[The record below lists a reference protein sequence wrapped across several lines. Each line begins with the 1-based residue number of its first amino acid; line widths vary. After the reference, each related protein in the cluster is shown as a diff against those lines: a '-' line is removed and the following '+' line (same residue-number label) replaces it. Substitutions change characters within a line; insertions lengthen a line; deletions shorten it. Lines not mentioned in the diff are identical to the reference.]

1 MTEKN
6 KTKFMHYFAFKW
18 EVLMFYQKFCMYEH
32 VSLLYHLLL
41 MWFILMTFVQ
51 KVLLWKDYK
60 SKFTECLKT
69 AIFKEKNKWKYLFC
83 GSKYMKPYQH

>member
-1 MTEKN
+1 MRSFDILSK
-6 KTKFMHYFAFKW
+6 
-18 EVLMFYQKFCMYEH
+18 VLY
-32 VSLLYHLLL
+32 VWTRIIIIIS
-41 MWFILMTFVQ
+41 FIIDVIYTYDVCKK

-69 AIFKEKNKWKYLFC
+69 EIFKEKNKWKYLFC